1 MADASTAGK
10 EVTAPLTQG
19 YGALEFASDRD
30 LISRGPLSLYEVD
43 AYTMIMNGGLQQ
55 IKDYLQNFGKDLGYC
70 RYFAFLCIR

>member
-1 MADASTAGK
+1 MRFFSD
-10 EVTAPLTQG
+10 G
-19 YGALEFASDRD
+19 YRVFLY

-70 RYFAFLCIR
+70 

>member
-1 MADASTAGK
+1 MRFFSD
-10 EVTAPLTQG
+10 G
-19 YGALEFASDRD
+19 YRVFLY

>member
-1 MADASTAGK
+1 MRFFSD
-10 EVTAPLTQG
+10 G
-19 YGALEFASDRD
+19 YRVLLY